1 MAEPGRF
8 IERLPDYQARVH
20 AMLDRV
26 LPPASQPPQRLH
38 EAMRYAVLNG
48 GKRIRAILVIATG
61 EALQADAGR
70 LEPPACAVELIHA
83 YSLVHDDLPA
93 MDDDDLRRGLPTCH
107 RAFDEATAILAGDAL
122 HTLAFEILVR
132 TPVPGS
138 APAPDDAPGS
148 TDASASAGVP
158 TSVGGAPAS
167 AGVPAS
173 AGLPVSRLAHPPIAP
188 PPGVPT
194 SVGSAPAPADAPA
207 SVGDLVRTLADASGS
222 RGMAGGQAVDLESVG
237 RSLTLAQLENMHLRK
252 TGALI
257 RASVRLGALSAGA
270 DDPALLARLDDY
282 ARCIGLAFQIR
293 DDVLDVESDT
303 GTLGKTQGADVARKK
318 PTYPAILGLEASRAH
333 AHALHERAV
342 ERLAP
347 LGPGAD
353 PLRDLSGFI
362 VSRMH

>member
-1 MAEPGRF
+1 MAETASF
-8 IERLPDYQARVH
+8 IERLPGYRARVH

-26 LPPASQPPQRLH
+26 LPPASQPPRRLH

-61 EALQADAGR
+61 EALRAEAGR

-132 TPVPGS
+132 ASVPGGALAPGGASADASAPAGVPAGRSASVASPGS
-138 APAPDDAPGS
+138 ADVPA
-148 TDASASAGVP
+148 
-158 TSVGGAPAS
+158 
-167 AGVPAS
+167 VPAS
-173 AGLPVSRLAHPPIAP
+173 AGE
-188 PPGVPT
+188 
-194 SVGSAPAPADAPA
+194 
-207 SVGDLVRTLADASGS
+207 LVRTLADASGS

-237 RSLTLAQLENMHLRK
+237 RPLTLEQLEDMHLHK

-257 RASVRLGALSAGA
+257 RACVRLGALSAGA
-270 DDPALLARLDDY
+270 NDPEVLARLDDY

-303 GTLGKTQGADVARKK
+303 TTLGKTRGADVARRK

-333 AHALHERAV
+333 AHALHERAL